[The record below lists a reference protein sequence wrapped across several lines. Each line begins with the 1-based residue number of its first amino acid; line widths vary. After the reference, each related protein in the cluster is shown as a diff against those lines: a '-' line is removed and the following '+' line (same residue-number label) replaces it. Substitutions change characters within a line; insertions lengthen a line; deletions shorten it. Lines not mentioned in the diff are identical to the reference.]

1 MDRRTPADT
10 IDSARTTNHVQ
21 PSQRPLA
28 NLDRGLIGTFI
39 AANKNG
45 GDAAPCLVP
54 TSSSTV
60 ATVHQ
65 TTLPPSSSSHSLSKV
80 YLKPDQNGK
89 STRKES
95 SPSMDS
101 ISSNLSSPLDSI
113 GDSGS
118 PLDTTG
124 SIAEL
129 SDSVYM
135 ASESDVSEAKVSGKI
150 YSTDTGSVTKYNNG
164 DQDKSEP
171 DLSTFEYDTPAGK
184 RYLLHRIEEESEDV
198 DRSLRDPD
206 SATTNSALHSQRQKK
221 RFSKHSADR

>member
-1 MDRRTPADT
+1 MDHGNLLSALNGPNKTNADT
-10 IDSARTTNHVQ
+10 I
-21 PSQRPLA
+21 
-28 NLDRGLIGTFI
+28 
-39 AANKNG
+39 
-45 GDAAPCLVP
+45 PCLVQQ
-54 TSSSTV
+54 TVSSSTV

-65 TTLPPSSSSHSLSKV
+65 STAAAVPASYSNHSLNKI
-80 YLKPDQNGK
+80 YLKADSNGRT
-89 STRKES
+89 SRKE

-101 ISSNLSSPLDSI
+101 LSSNLSSPMDSI

-135 ASESDVSEAKVSGKI
+135 ASESDISETKVSGKV
-150 YSTDTGSVTKYNNG
+150 YSTDTGYVQKYTNG

-198 DRSLRDPD
+198 EHSKCD
-206 SATTNSALHSQRQKK
+206 SATNNGALNSKRKQKQTAAK
-221 RFSKHSADR
+221 K